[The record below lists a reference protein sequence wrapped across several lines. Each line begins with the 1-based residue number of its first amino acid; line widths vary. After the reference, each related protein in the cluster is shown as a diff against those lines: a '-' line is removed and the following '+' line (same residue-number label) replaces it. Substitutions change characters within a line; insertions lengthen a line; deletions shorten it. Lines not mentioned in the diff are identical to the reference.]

1 MSVSFLTCCPPA
13 LGATAHSCQLAGT
26 MLPGIT
32 LSACTMC
39 MQVQKEGTVARSLPD
54 VCQILFTFS
63 SQLQRLSVSM
73 RHERVN
79 CHGLVSHLLGKL
91 IVLMKLLPS
100 LESLALVVPH
110 NSDLSMLAGTVPSLQ
125 RLKVHG
131 ISGTCNGCA
140 CVKCCFGVQCTAVR
154 LPSLM

>member
-1 MSVSFLTCCPPA
+1 MAVSFLTFCPPA
-13 LGATAHSCQLAGT
+13 LGATAHSCQLAGKL
-26 MLPGIT
+26 LPGLT
-32 LSACTMC
+32 LSACTLC
-39 MQVQKEGTVARSLPD
+39 LQVQKEGNVARSLPL

-73 RHERVN
+73 RHERVS

-100 LESLALVVPH
+100 LESLAVAVPH

-125 RLKVHG
+125 KLKVHG
-131 ISGTCNGCA
+131 MSSTCKCCA
-140 CVKCCFGVQCTAVR
+140 CVKCVKGVQCTAAR